1 METRGSVERKG
12 LTQKP
17 RILVSAG
24 EASGDLYAANVVR
37 ALARRLPDARF
48 AGCPGPRMRAAQ
60 VDAVIDQSK
69 LSVIGLAEVITHLP
83 SIYAEYRKLVR
94 WAARER
100 PHAAILTDSSGFHLR
115 VARALK
121 SLGIPVV
128 YLVAPQAWAW
138 RRGRVRILKRNVS
151 RLLCIFPFEEK
162 FFRSHGVPAVY
173 IGHPLARL
181 IRPTR
186 GRKEFLAHIGNP
198 VDPVVAWLP
207 GSRKGEIARHLPLV
221 KDAAARIRA
230 RHVLATPPGMD
241 DSFVRAAVGREIQV
255 LSGQAWDAIAHADLA
270 VAASGTVTIEATLLG
285 TPMVT
290 FYKVNRWTWRLG
302 RPLVD
307 VPHFSMVNL
316 IAGKRVVPELIQNDA
331 TGERIAAEARRL
343 LTDTAARESMR
354 FELRTVAKTL
364 MTENDP
370 IETAADY
377 VMELLEQHAS

>member
-1 METRGSVERKG
+1 VTN
-12 LTQKP
+12 KP

-37 ALARRLPDARF
+37 ALARRLPGARF
-48 AGCPGPRMRAAQ
+48 AGCPGPRMQAAQ
-60 VDAVIDQSK
+60 VEAVIDQSK
-69 LSVIGLAEVITHLP
+69 LAVVGLAEVVAHLP
-83 SIYAEYRKLVR
+83 SIYGEYRKLVR

-100 PHAAILTDSSGFHLR
+100 PHVAILTDSSGFHLR
-115 VARALK
+115 VARTLK
-121 SLGIPVV
+121 KLGIPVV

-138 RRGRVRILKRNVS
+138 RRGRVKILKRNVA

-181 IRPTR
+181 IRPKM
-186 GRKEFLAHIGNP
+186 GREEFLASLGHVPGEP
-198 VDPVVAWLP
+198 VLAWLP

-221 KDAAARIRA
+221 KDAAGRIRA
-230 RHVLATPPGMD
+230 RHVLATPPGMNAD
-241 DSFVRAAVGREIQV
+241 WVSAAAGSDIQV
-255 LSGQAWDAIAHADLA
+255 SPGQAWDALAHADLA
-270 VAASGTVTIEATLLG
+270 VAASGTVTVEATLLG

-290 FYKVNRWTWRLG
+290 FYKVNTWTWRLG
-302 RPLVD
+302 RPVVD

-316 IAGKRVVPELIQNDA
+316 IAGKRIVPELIQGEA

-343 LTDTAARESMR
+343 LSDVAAREAMR
-354 FELRTVAKTL
+354 FELRLVAKTL

-370 IETAADY
+370 IETAADS
-377 VMELLEQHAS
+377 VMELLEPNVF

>member
-1 METRGSVERKG
+1 

-24 EASGDLYAANVVR
+24 EASGDLYAAHVVR
-37 ALARRLPDARF
+37 ALARRIPGARF
-48 AGCPGPRMRAAQ
+48 AGCPGPRMRSAN
-60 VDAVIDQSK
+60 VEAVIDQSQ
-69 LSVIGLAEVITHLP
+69 LSVVGLAEVVSHLP
-83 SIYAEYRKLVR
+83 SIYGEYRKLVR
-94 WAARER
+94 WSARER
-100 PHAAILTDSSGFHLR
+100 PHVAILTDSSGFHLR

-121 SLGIPVV
+121 SLGIPVA

-138 RRGRVRILKRNVS
+138 RKGRVEILKRNVS
-151 RLLCIFPFEEK
+151 RLLCIFPFEEQ
-162 FFRSHGVPAVY
+162 FFRSHGVPAAY

-181 IRPTR
+181 IRPSM
-186 GRKEFLAHIGNP
+186 GREEFLAHIGSP
-198 VDPVVAWLP
+198 SEPVVAWLP
-207 GSRKGEIARHLPLV
+207 GSRRGEIARHLPV
-221 KDAAARIRA
+221 VTDAAARIRA

-241 DSFVRAAVGREIQV
+241 DGFVRAAVGREIEV
-255 LSGQAWDAIAHADLA
+255 LPGRAWDALAHADLA

-290 FYKVNRWTWRLG
+290 FYKVNTWTWRLG
-302 RPLVD
+302 RPLAD

-316 IAGKRVVPELIQNDA
+316 IAGRKIVPELIQGEA
-331 TGERIAAEARRL
+331 TGERIAAEARNL
-343 LTDTAARESMR
+343 LSDTAARESMR

>member
-1 METRGSVERKG
+1 M
-12 LTQKP
+12 TQKP

-37 ALARRLPDARF
+37 ALARRMPGAKF
-48 AGCPGPRMRAAQ
+48 AGCPGPRMKSLQ
-60 VDAVIDQSK
+60 VEPVIDQSK
-69 LSVIGLAEVITHLP
+69 LAVVGLAEVVTHLP
-83 SIYAEYRKLVR
+83 SIYGEYRKLVR
-94 WAARER
+94 WAVRER
-100 PHAAILTDSSGFHLR
+100 PHVAILTDSSGFHLR
-115 VARALK
+115 VASALK
-121 SLGIPVV
+121 KLGIPVV

-138 RRGRVRILKRNVS
+138 RKGRVKLLRRNVS

-162 FFRSHGVPAVY
+162 FFRSHGVPAAY

-181 IRPTR
+181 IRPKL
-186 GRKEFLAHIGNP
+186 GREEFLASIGHTGSEP
-198 VDPVVAWLP
+198 LVAWLP
-207 GSRKGEIARHLPLV
+207 GSRKGEIERHLSV
-221 KDAAARIRA
+221 VRESAARIRA
-230 RHVLATPPGMD
+230 RHLLATPPGM
-241 DSFVRAAVGREIQV
+241 SAEWVQTAVGPEVKV
-255 LSGQAWDAIAHADLA
+255 LPGQAWDLIAHADLA

-307 VPHFSMVNL
+307 VPYFSMVNL
-316 IAGKRVVPELIQNDA
+316 IAGKKIVPELIQDEA
-331 TGERIAAEARRL
+331 TGERIAAEVRAL
-343 LTDTAARESMR
+343 LSDSAARESMR

-377 VMELLEQHAS
+377 VMELLEQHVL